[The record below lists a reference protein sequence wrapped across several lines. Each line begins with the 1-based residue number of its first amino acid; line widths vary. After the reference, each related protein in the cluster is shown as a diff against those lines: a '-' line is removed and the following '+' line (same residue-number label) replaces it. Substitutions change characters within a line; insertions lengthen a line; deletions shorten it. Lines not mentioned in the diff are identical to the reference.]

1 MKQAIRTIIIVFI
14 VYVSISFV
22 VGDYNALKWT
32 EEQRFVSL
40 LLVASIYISYYMKK
54 LVDNIGK

>member
-40 LLVASIYISYYMKK
+40 LLVASIHILYYMKK